1 MPFRQATGRET
12 CNDCRSRIDL
22 GAPVYVGDV
31 TGMRWCESCAAA
43 NLGRTVE
50 GPVPA
55 VLGLRGM
62 DSIREGIE
70 ALARKYQWETPRS
83 WHERGEE

>member
-1 MPFRQATGRET
+1 MPFRQSTGREA
-12 CNDCRSRIDL
+12 CWHCRKVLDL
-22 GAPVYVGDV
+22 GAPLYIGEQ
-31 TGMRWCESCAAA
+31 TGGKWCEACAAEM
-43 NLGRTVE
+43 GRTVE

-70 ALARKYQWETPRS
+70 SLARKYRWTPPTS
-83 WHERGEE
+83 WTERGEE

>member
-1 MPFRQATGRET
+1 MPFRLGSGRDC
-12 CNDCRSRIDL
+12 CNDCRRKIDL
-22 GAPVYVGDV
+22 GAPVYVGDL
-31 TGMRWCESCAAA
+31 TGMRWCEACAAA

-70 ALARKYQWETPRS
+70 AL
-83 WHERGEE
+83 